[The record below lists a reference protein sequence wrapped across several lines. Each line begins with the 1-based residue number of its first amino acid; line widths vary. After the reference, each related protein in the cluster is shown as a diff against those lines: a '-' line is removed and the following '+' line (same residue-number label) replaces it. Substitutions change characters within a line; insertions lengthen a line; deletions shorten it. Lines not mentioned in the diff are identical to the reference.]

1 MPPKIDTHKCN
12 GCNGREETHCEE
24 ICPGD
29 LMALNPATGK
39 AYLRAARDCWDC
51 MSCIKA
57 CPAGALEIKM
67 PYQLGYFKASLRP
80 IMGSNFIIWKCRDI
94 NGKEQTYRYVNRLDK
109 A

>member
-1 MPPKIDTHKCN
+1 MALDHINVYLLRGDDGWTLIDT
-12 GCNGREETHCEE
+12 G
-24 ICPGD
+24 
-29 LMALNPATGK
+29 LNTQ
-39 AYLRAARDCWDC
+39 AARDCWDC

-67 PYQLGYFKASLRP
+67 PYQLGYFKATLRP
-80 IMGSNFIIWKCRDI
+80 IMGSNFIVWKCRDI

>member
-1 MPPKIDTHKCN
+1 MDYQTMSHV
-12 GCNGREETHCEE
+12 
-24 ICPGD
+24 D
-29 LMALNPATGK
+29 A
-39 AYLRAARDCWDC
+39 

-94 NGKEQTYRYVNRLDK
+94 NGQEQTYRYVNRLDK